1 MSQSKSNSFLASAG
15 GAWFLDTKFLLLTT
29 PLVTTT
35 SILTTSS
42 KFNLEASSSAESIS
56 IYTRLL
62 FANVFALAICAA
74 WVVLFANTVFKNR
87 AIRPIPIFVVILFSA
102 GVGALKGAAT
112 GLGSWIFAIETDLAE
127 AISTRVWQTTLLG
140 AWLIPAVTLV
150 AARLASLQEQREAL
164 VAEKVANTIVET
176 GAAQTRD
183 NQAALRAFA
192 AMAKIE
198 LAKISNFKNTKNQG
212 SAYAGAIRK
221 LVTDQLRPLSHRIWD
236 QENKRISSFSF
247 TEVSRNAI
255 FGFGQPRLI
264 VSVVYF
270 VTSVPAIMRY
280 VPPGESVLRA
290 LVAAI
295 CVYLGLALATLYKP
309 RKYWHATVFFVLAIL
324 GISYLTF
331 WSGELIFG
339 YVSGFRLFDT
349 LLAVW
354 IWLVQ
359 LTFITAFLSGVR
371 KGGTEI
377 KQEFAELYGSES
389 IDRAVRLSQARIQN
403 RDFANYLHG
412 QVQNKLLSVALG
424 LEKGEATKEELQQ
437 ALAMVEEI
445 LKSLDTNFKT
455 TNTGNIEVEIEKL
468 NNQWLGF
475 VEIKWNIDSAVSDLE
490 TRQKIL
496 LMQVA
501 EEAISNSVRHGLC
514 KNIRVSAQVVSGT
527 PELKVTDD
535 GIGPRDGKPGLGSTF
550 FKNVSKG
557 KWSLVQEPGGGSK
570 LTVNF

>member
-1 MSQSKSNSFLASAG
+1 MLVNKSNSFLVSAG
-15 GAWFLDTKFLLLTT
+15 GTWFLDTKFLLLSA

-42 KFNLEASSSAESIS
+42 RFILEATSTSESIS
-56 IYTRLL
+56 IYIRIL

-74 WVVLFANTVFKNR
+74 WVVLFQKTAFRNR
-87 AIRPIPIFVVILFSA
+87 STKPIPILIVLIFSA
-102 GVGALKGAAT
+102 SVGALKGAAT
-112 GLGSWIFAIETDLAE
+112 GVGSWIFSIETDLAE
-127 AISTRVWQTTLLG
+127 AISSRVWQTTLLG
-140 AWLIPAVTLV
+140 AWLIPALALV
-150 AARLASLQEQREAL
+150 ATRLAALQEQREAL

-192 AMAKIE
+192 AMAKTE
-198 LAKISNFKNTKNQG
+198 LAKFSNFKNTNNQ
-212 SAYAGAIRK
+212 SAAYAGAIRK

-247 TEVSRNAI
+247 AEVSRKAI
-255 FGFGQPRLI
+255 YGFAQPRLI
-264 VSVVYF
+264 VSSIYC
-270 VTSVPAIMRY
+270 VTSIPAIMRY
-280 VPPGESVLRA
+280 VPPSEALLRA

-309 RKYWHATVFFVLAIL
+309 RKYWHATVFFVSAIL

-331 WSGELIFG
+331 WSGELLFG

-354 IWLVQ
+354 LWLLQ

-424 LEKGEATKEELQQ
+424 LEKGAATKEELQQ

-445 LKSLDTNFKT
+445 LKSIDTNFKT
-455 TNTGNIEVEIEKL
+455 TNTGNIEVEIENINL
-468 NNQWLGF
+468 QWLGF
-475 VEIKWNIDSAVSDLE
+475 VEIKWQIESAVNHLE
-490 TRQKIL
+490 SRQRIL
-496 LMQVA
+496 LIQVA
-501 EEAISNSVRHGLC
+501 EEAISNSIRHGLC
-514 KNIRVSAQVVSGT
+514 KNIEVTAKVVSGSLRL
-527 PELKVTDD
+527 EVTDD
-535 GIGPRDGKPGLGSTF
+535 GIGPRNGKPGLGSTF
-550 FKNVSKG
+550 FRNVSKG
-557 KWSLVQEPGGGSK
+557 AWSLTQEPGGGSK